1 MHSSLSIFY
10 SFSLHSALVF
20 HFPLP
25 TVAGT
30 VSDIPEPDSGIT
42 VVSWSP
48 PVPPNG
54 VILYYNVRISHV
66 DTGELILLVIELY
79 DTEIDLDEHN
89 VPDGMVTVEVWI
101 YMYIHELTIRILQF
115 KVQTCTF
122 PVRCDLRATLLPC
135 VLRVL
140 CM

>member
-10 SFSLHSALVF
+10 LLSLHSALVF
-20 HFPLP
+20 LFPLP

-30 VSDIPEPDSGIT
+30 VSDIPEPESGIT
-42 VVSWSP
+42 VVSWSD

-54 VILYYNVRISHV
+54 VILYYNVRINQL
-66 DTGELILLVIELY
+66 DTGELVLLVIELY

-101 YMYIHELTIRILQF
+101 YMYIHVYT
-115 KVQTCTF
+115 
-122 PVRCDLRATLLPC
+122 
-135 VLRVL
+135 
-140 CM
+140 